1 MIYDIHTQIW
11 IIIWLVVFG
20 IFLIATYDIFYYVL
34 DYYKPK
40 KIVKAIFEVLFGIIQ
55 ILIAYR
61 VSFNICEGY
70 IPIYFFLFF
79 ALGVFIYLKLLKKT
93 LVKDL
98 PMIMKGISFLT
109 KWIGKLIVFLF
120 YSPEVVSFIKN
131 VFKAIIKLS
140 IKVINKGK
148 ENIKKIFKKR
158 REKENEM

>member
-34 DYYKPK
+34 DYYKPP
-40 KIVKAIFEVLFGIIQ
+40 KIVKAISEVLFGIIQ

-61 VSFNICEGY
+61 VSFNICEGH

-98 PMIMKGISFLT
+98 PMIMKVISFLT
-109 KWIGKLIVFLF
+109 KWIGKLIVFLL